1 MKQPPQ
7 YSWMEAD
14 LAPTTPAW
22 RPYIWAYGEDQGD
35 HHVKQFRQDRA
46 RDAGILACA
55 AFESSRALPSRAAI
69 ANMSVPVLSEIL
81 KSQLDERSRRREIA
95 MRLAQI
101 RPPFK

>member
-1 MKQPPQ
+1 MKAPKQHN
-7 YSWMEAD
+7 WMGAD
-14 LAPTTPAW
+14 LSSSGPQP
-22 RPYIWAYGEDQGD
+22 RPYFWMYDEGQCD
-35 HHVKQFRQDRA
+35 HHVLQFRQDRA
-46 RDAGILACA
+46 RDAALLATA
-55 AFESSRALPSRAAI
+55 PFESSRALPSRAAI